1 MSNPVR
7 VAAAQLA
14 GLSANGR
21 VPEPG
26 EVAKALTR
34 LKVAR
39 IDREIRQAQASAP
52 APDPAEAAHLV
63 GLLLSW
69 GGNDQQSVATLTRC
83 IREALY
89 VTSDHLTP
97 DDLATIAQMVL
108 ASGDDA

>member
-1 MSNPVR
+1 MASNPVR
-7 VAAAQLA
+7 IAAAQLA

-21 VPEPG
+21 VPESG

-52 APDPAEAAHLV
+52 APDPVEAAHLV

-69 GGNDQQSVATLTRC
+69 GGNDQQSIATLTRC

-89 VTSDHLTP
+89 VTSDLTP
-97 DDLATIAQMVL
+97 DDRVAIAQMVL